1 MKLVLRGQSKSQP
14 SLGLVCFDLLLLIIL
29 ACFHRWFLL
38 RSSAVHQRIEQRA
51 EFSTTAPSWLFLYA
65 DEMESVAF
73 VADESAAVI
82 STEELLGFSDIAYSS
97 RRLCSSVSQEVRFSL
112 GTQVR
117 SCL

>member
-29 ACFHRWFLL
+29 ACFHRLFLL

-82 STEELLGFSDIAYSS
+82 STEELLGFSA
-97 RRLCSSVSQEVRFSL
+97 
-112 GTQVR
+112 
-117 SCL
+117 